1 MKRLP
6 SVETLGCVSVV
17 CSDKTGTLTQN
28 RMTVTKCYTDGKICE
43 PKRLNRRKDRYFL
56 EGYALCNDASIRGE
70 RIGDPTELALL
81 DMAAGFE
88 IQRERLEESFPRT
101 QEIAFDSERKMMT
114 TLHRGEKENVS
125 YTKGSPDE
133 ILERSAFLL
142 EGGGRIPMT
151 PEKRREIDQVI
162 HAFTGEA
169 LRVLALGMRN
179 PAVRFKGKRVNV
191 YRVCRN
197 GRSHTPGGRGCCA
210 GILPCGCKD
219 GHDHGGPDRHGVCDC
234 ERTAHCVGRK
244 RMHFRGGINGNDG

>member
-88 IQRERLEESFPRT
+88 IQRERLEESFR
-101 QEIAFDSERKMMT
+101 ERRRSHL
-114 TLHRGEKENVS
+114 TLNGNDDNSASWGKENVS

-151 PEKRREIDQVI
+151 PENAE
-162 HAFTGEA
+162 
-169 LRVLALGMRN
+169 
-179 PAVRFKGKRVNV
+179 
-191 YRVCRN
+191 
-197 GRSHTPGGRGCCA
+197 RSIR
-210 GILPCGCKD
+210 
-219 GHDHGGPDRHGVCDC
+219 
-234 ERTAHCVGRK
+234 
-244 RMHFRGGINGNDG
+244 